1 MIIITTENA
10 TVSMVEYLD
19 CVSFRTGEKAWLRYC
34 LCGIFT
40 IGELVLS
47 DLGNNLDRYVSSKI
61 VME

>member
-47 DLGNNLDRYVSSKI
+47 DNLDRYVSSKI